1 MFRRSDSQT
10 TFGSLAV
17 LLSPEKRAYLETK
30 HGSGVF
36 RRKALPVWLRNEP
49 VFAPRFCADN
59 GRPNQPVA
67 QVLGVLRFKEM
78 FAFTDAQAI
87 HA

>member
-36 RRKALPVWLRNEP
+36 RRNALPVWLRNEP
-49 VFAPRFCADN
+49 VFAPLWPTSAMLRMSA
-59 GRPNQPVA
+59 
-67 QVLGVLRFKEM
+67 VL
-78 FAFTDAQAI
+78 
-87 HA
+87 